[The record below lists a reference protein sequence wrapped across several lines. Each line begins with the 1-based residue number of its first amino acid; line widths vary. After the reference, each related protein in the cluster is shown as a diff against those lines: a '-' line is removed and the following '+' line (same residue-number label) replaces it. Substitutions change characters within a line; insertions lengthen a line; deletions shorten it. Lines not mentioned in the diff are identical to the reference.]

1 MDDVSIWFYRK
12 SQETNLPNIPTNS
25 EINEY
30 INNAQRLKL
39 LGKFKDSWEDED
51 YANQLILDFFY
62 DDRKFNEANAYKA
75 KSNMTQEMRTFI
87 ELERNFTKATNAMYL
102 QGKLLEDHYASDKS
116 RYGKTVAEKKKKEAM
131 DKNTVLNVVNIKTVN
146 DYNNAVLKVNTELGQ
161 EKILAQER
169 KKEADLQA
177 LKASRSL
184 IRNVQVEEDKIN
196 ATVDTPMTVYMRKK
210 TRSDTANEINE
221 STQSTYMHDVVYV
234 FFKVLL
240 FVILGVLFY
249 YWMKDQNPKEIIEQV
264 KETTK
269 VVSEKVNEGVKTLK
283 QTIKD
288 KGTEMTKEKELI
300 KATSNT

>member
-30 INNAQRLKL
+30 ISNAQRSKL
-39 LGKFKDSWEDED
+39 RGKFKDSWDDED

-62 DDRKFNEANAYKA
+62 DDKKFNEANAYKA
-75 KSNMTQEMRTFI
+75 KSYITEEMSRFI
-87 ELERNFTKATNAMYL
+87 ELERNYTKATNAMYL
-102 QGKLLEDHYASDKS
+102 QSQQLEDQFVSDKF
-116 RYGKTVAEKKKKEAM
+116 RYGRTAAEKRKKDTM
-131 DKNTVLNVVNIKTVN
+131 DKNTVLNVVNNKTIN
-146 DYNNAVLKVNTELGQ
+146 EYNNAVLKVNTELGQ
-161 EKILAQER
+161 ERIMAQER

-184 IRNVQVEEDKIN
+184 IRNVQEEEDKIN

-210 TRSDTANEINE
+210 ARTDTANEINE
-221 STQSTYMHDVVYV
+221 STQSTYIHDVVYV

-249 YWMKDQNPKEIIEQV
+249 YWMKDQNPKEIIDQV

-269 VVSEKVNEGVKTLK
+269 AVSEKVNEGVKTLK

-288 KGTEMTKEKELI
+288 KGTEMIKEKELI
-300 KATSNT
+300 KATSNS

>member
-30 INNAQRLKL
+30 IANAQRSKL
-39 LGKFKDSWEDED
+39 RGKFKDSWEDED

-62 DDRKFNEANAYKA
+62 DDKNFNDANAYKA
-75 KSNMTQEMRTFI
+75 KSYMTKEMSEFI
-87 ELERNFTKATNAMYL
+87 KLERNYTKAMNAMYL
-102 QGKLLEDHYASDKS
+102 QSQQLEDRFASDKL
-116 RYGKTVAEKKKKEAM
+116 RYGKTVAEKKKKETM
-131 DKNTVLNVVNIKTVN
+131 DKNTVLNVLNIKTVN

-184 IRNVQVEEDKIN
+184 IRNVQEEEDKIN

-210 TRSDTANEINE
+210 ARTDTANELNE
-221 STQSTYMHDVVYV
+221 STQSTYMHDVMYV
-234 FFKVLL
+234 FFKVFL

-288 KGTEMTKEKELI
+288 KGTEMIKEKELI
-300 KATSNT
+300 KATSNN